1 VQIVLAVGCHMLFNL
16 CLAENCAFHSRT
28 VCYYIEH
35 CNRFCELCMT
45 FLNRLEQIRLK
56 TGMTW
61 SEVAGAL
68 GVSRTQLHLIRK
80 GEYEPSQ
87 RVLLRLEQTEVN
99 AGLRKPP
106 GDKQG
111 ILRLLES
118 VHFGRQDIGESEH
131 DAGVVEV
138 PVEYRRGSVPKNL
151 SDRVSVKAPDAS
163 VAAKLLVDLLLEED
177 IEAYLQYC
185 LPPQFASKEF
195 LNKLEPTSFLRLLD
209 AALEMSLGADWRSRF
224 RALAQQV
231 GAVSSSRAG
240 PSPIVAQILG
250 AAGQASHTS
259 EKSSPSK
266 DRDEGGQDVH
276 KT

>member
-1 VQIVLAVGCHMLFNL
+1 
-16 CLAENCAFHSRT
+16 
-28 VCYYIEH
+28 
-35 CNRFCELCMT
+35 MT
-45 FLNRLEQIRLK
+45 FLNQLEQVRLK

-68 GVSRTQLHLIRK
+68 GLSRTQLHLIRK

-87 RVLLRLEQTEVN
+87 RVLLRLEQVEVN

-118 VHFGRQDIGESEH
+118 IHISRQDIGETEH

-151 SDRVSVKAPDAS
+151 PELVPVKAPEAS
-163 VAAKLLVDLLLEED
+163 VAVKLLAGLLLEED
-177 IEAYLQYC
+177 IEGYLQHC

-209 AALEMSLGADWRSRF
+209 AALEMSLGAEWRSRYKT
-224 RALAQQV
+224 LAQQV
-231 GAVSSSRAG
+231 SSSSSSRAG

-250 AAGQASHTS
+250 TAGQASDAS
-259 EKSSPSK
+259 EKPNSSQ
-266 DRDEGGQDVH
+266 DQDEGGQDLR

>member
-1 VQIVLAVGCHMLFNL
+1 MQAVF
-16 CLAENCAFHSRT
+16 
-28 VCYYIEH
+28 EH
-35 CNRFCELCMT
+35 FMT
-45 FLNRLEQIRLK
+45 FLNRIEQIRLK
-56 TGMTW
+56 IGMTW

-87 RVLLRLEQTEVN
+87 RVLLRLEQAEVN

-118 VHFGRQDIGESEH
+118 IPISRQSIGESEH

-151 SDRVSVKAPDAS
+151 PEKVPVKAPDAS
-163 VAAKLLVDLLLEED
+163 VAAKLLVDLLVEENT
-177 IEAYLQYC
+177 EAYLQHC

-195 LNKLEPTSFLRLLD
+195 LNRLEPASFLRLLD

-224 RALAQQV
+224 RGLGQQV
-231 GAVSSSRAG
+231 GASPGSGANL
-240 PSPIVAQILG
+240 SPIVARILG
-250 AAGQASHTS
+250 TPAGTAGSAPA
-259 EKSSPSK
+259 KSNPGQ
-266 DRDEGGQDVH
+266 DPPDGGQH
-276 KT
+276 ARKT